1 MSQSNS
7 SAPKTIARK
16 TGMKSGSL
24 VRPAP
29 VFTDRMA
36 YDEADN
42 MIAILGDSAALHAAD
57 NADTARE
64 RGNHVRFCHWRQVE
78 RLIVMLSVQKSF
90 GTIH

>member
-1 MSQSNS
+1 MSQSKS
-7 SAPKTIARK
+7 SDTKPSLIAAAAK
-16 TGMKSGSL
+16 TGNL
-24 VRPAP
+24 VSPMP

-42 MIAILGDSAALHAAD
+42 MIAILGQSAALHAAD

-64 RGNHVRFCHWRQVE
+64 KGNHIRFCHWRQVE
-78 RLIVMLSVQKSF
+78 RLIVMLSVKKSF